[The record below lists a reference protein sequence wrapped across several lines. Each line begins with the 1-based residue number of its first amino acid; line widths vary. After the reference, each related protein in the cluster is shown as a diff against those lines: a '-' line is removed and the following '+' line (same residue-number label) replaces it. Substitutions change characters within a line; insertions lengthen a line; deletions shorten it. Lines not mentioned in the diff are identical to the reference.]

1 MSALHTPR
9 RFPACAR
16 TLALIGGL
24 FLLAA
29 VGSPAQEA
37 DAAQSG
43 TADGPRAAGLHV
55 LLFPLLQVGDAPELA
70 TTDTGIVELLSRSLL
85 SEFEDAGEDL
95 GFEVVVGEPRP
106 RMTAEAPPGGV
117 VDAAIDAASAADA
130 DLVGV
135 GFAGFSDGRVS
146 LNARVYDTDS
156 RGLISAAA
164 GYGRSDLSV
173 FNITRRLFE
182 DLRPGLERRA
192 GGRGRTIVDVAGDT
206 PVSDPLVLSSELEGM
221 HVYLGDNLRLGTITD
236 GEVRLPY
243 LPFTPGETV
252 SVRKVKRGYYEETE
266 EVLIREGGS
275 RIELAPMEPE
285 TRFAATV
292 SYTTGQ
298 LMGLG
303 VGVRAYIRPD
313 WSFFAGETYGYV
325 QSSNPGATGAAYHQD
340 FRLLFGRYLAFP
352 RTSVFRFG
360 AHTGVGTTFTFFSS
374 PDADTYRDT
383 YLEVFSLWLE
393 ANLGGAGFYAGVASR
408 WSVGRDNGLL
418 EAGSIGPGFD
428 GPFITLGSLV
438 KWQK

>member
-1 MSALHTPR
+1 M
-9 RFPACAR
+9 
-16 TLALIGGL
+16 LALVWGL
-24 FLLAA
+24 LVLFAA
-29 VGSPAQEA
+29 GA
-37 DAAQSG
+37 AAQSG
-43 TADGPRAAGLHV
+43 NGAEGGPAETGEAGLRV
-55 LLFPLLQVGDAPELA
+55 LLFPLIQVGDAPELA
-70 TTDTGIVELLSRSLL
+70 ASDTGIVELLSRSLL

-95 GFEVVVGEPRP
+95 RFEVKVGEPAP
-106 RMTAEAPPGGV
+106 RMTAQAAPGDV
-117 VDAAIDAASAADA
+117 VAAAIESASAADA
-130 DLVGV
+130 DLVGL

-156 RGLISAAA
+156 RGLVSAAA

-192 GGRGRTIVDVAGDT
+192 GRSEGTLVDVAGDG
-206 PVSDPLVLSSELEGM
+206 PVSDRLVFSSDIEGM
-221 HVYLGDNLRLGTITD
+221 HLYLGDNLRLGTIED

-252 SVRKVKRGYYEETE
+252 AVRKVRRGYYEETE
-266 EVLIREGGS
+266 EILIREGGAE
-275 RIELAPMEPE
+275 IELSPMEPE

-292 SYTTGQ
+292 SYTSGQ

-303 VGVRAYIRPD
+303 VGVRAYLRPD

-325 QSSNPGATGAAYHQD
+325 QSSNPGGTSAAYHQD

-360 AHTGVGTTFTFFSS
+360 AHTGVGTTFTFFSN
-374 PDADTYRDT
+374 PDTESYRDT
-383 YLEVFSLWLE
+383 YLEIFSLWIE

-418 EAGSIGPGFD
+418 EAGTIDPGFE
-428 GPFITLGSLV
+428 GPFITIGSLV